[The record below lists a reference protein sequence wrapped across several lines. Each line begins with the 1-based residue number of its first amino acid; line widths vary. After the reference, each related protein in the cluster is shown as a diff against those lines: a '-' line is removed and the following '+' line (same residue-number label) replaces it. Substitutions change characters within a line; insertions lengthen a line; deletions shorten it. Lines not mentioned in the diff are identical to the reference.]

1 MPANQNNTIVHL
13 DELLKVFNDIDS
25 RIRELHQNSSQ
36 VFLQLN
42 DFLKDY
48 YRKNSILSSNAT
60 QIFDTIAGNKD
71 SCLTCEINSIF
82 NEYENYKI
90 ETDNE
95 LDKNLS
101 TYNQLN
107 NKISNISIL
116 IRNFKQDL
124 TTLKFLTTNY
134 KIVSGKETSD
144 SVSLES
150 VMEWEKAIE
159 EIHPWLTE
167 IGREISNL
175 SVSLEDLY
183 NNTSAYSQ
191 NSVNN
196 NFNLYEE
203 LKSAIAIVN
212 KKNLESKN
220 YIPVL
225 KERINS
231 SSESIGN
238 IITHLQYH
246 DIIRQKVEH
255 IQQSH
260 CSIIDN
266 LKVDIE
272 KSGKKIIEEDDRN
285 IPLIADVSGL
295 QAAQLILISREYQ
308 EALEV
313 ISDNFQKIADDLT
326 AVSTISHEFS
336 FESNNSETTLLNIVK
351 GRLDKSL
358 LLLDEYNSNTFFKEL
373 SAIKKQIITI
383 HQDANNRIIK
393 PFEKI
398 AKSLLKIKGTNRN
411 ISNDNDSKPNIVD
424 QITTLRSEIAAKRE
438 ELEKELLTALNLA
451 EKFQVE
457 IDAHGFRSK
466 LEKEQIRIM
475 VNISKT
481 LDRLDDESKQLDSVL
496 LQNTSIKKDII
507 ERLKE
512 TLTQADYYELFE
524 KVLNAIIEQLNTLNS
539 RLSID
544 GNQASKT
551 EKIQNLKNIEAYYTV
566 ASERIIHDKVIND
579 IKDVDIPPVSKSE
592 ENFELF

>member
-1 MPANQNNTIVHL
+1 MHPNQSNTIVHP
-13 DELLKVFNDIDS
+13 DELLNVFNDIDC

-60 QIFDTIAGNKD
+60 RIFDTIAGSKD
-71 SCLTCEINSIF
+71 SCLTGEINSIF
-82 NEYENYKI
+82 NEFENYRK

-95 LDKNLS
+95 MDTNLS
-101 TYNQLN
+101 AYTQLN

-124 TTLKFLTTNY
+124 ITLRFLTTNY
-134 KIVSGKETSD
+134 KIVTSKD
-144 SVSLES
+144 SNDNISLES
-150 VMEWEKAIE
+150 VKELEKAME

-167 IGREISNL
+167 IGREIGIL
-175 SVSLEDLY
+175 SVNLEDLY
-183 NNTSAYSQ
+183 NNTRVYSQ
-191 NSVNN
+191 DSVNN

-246 DIIRQKVEH
+246 DIIRQKIEH

-260 CSIIDN
+260 CTIIDN
-266 LKVDIE
+266 LKADIE
-272 KSGKKIIEEDDRN
+272 KSGKKLIEEDDRN

-295 QAAQLILISREYQ
+295 QAAQLILISKEYQ

-326 AVSTISHEFS
+326 VVSTISHEFS
-336 FESNNSETTLLNIVK
+336 FESNNSETTLLNLVK

-358 LLLDEYNSNTFFKEL
+358 MLLDEYNSNTFYKEL
-373 SAIKKQIITI
+373 SAIKKQIIAI
-383 HQDANNRIIK
+383 HQETNNRIIK
-393 PFEKI
+393 PFETI
-398 AKSLLKIKGTNRN
+398 VLSLENIRGIKKN
-411 ISNDNDSKPNIVD
+411 SQADNDSKPNIVS
-424 QITTLRSEIAAKRE
+424 QINSLTIEIESKRE
-438 ELEKELLTALNLA
+438 DLEKELIIVLNLA
-451 EKFQVE
+451 EQFQVE
-457 IDAHGFRSK
+457 IDAYGFRSS

-507 ERLKE
+507 DRLKE
-512 TLTQADYYELFE
+512 TLNQADYYELFE
-524 KVLNAIIEQLNTLNS
+524 KVLNTIIDQLNTLNS
-539 RLSID
+539 RLSK
-544 GNQASKT
+544 NVSQAGKS
-551 EKIQNLKNIEAYYTV
+551 EKIQNLKTVEAYYTV

-579 IKDVDIPPVSKSE
+579 IKDINMPSTLNTE
-592 ENFELF
+592 ENLELF